1 VTAIPTS
8 SEMSGRRARLEQ
20 AAFFYIFS
28 SQKGKDEYIYQSY
41 LYSIKV
47 LSYIHRLVLRH
58 FDKP

>member
-1 VTAIPTS
+1 
-8 SEMSGRRARLEQ
+8 MSGRRARLEQ